1 MIKDPKNYRILVI
14 EDNPGDLLIVEDLL
28 MEQILAPTLIHASNF
43 KQAAEHLQAPGAFF
57 DVVLMDLTLPDKSG
71 KQLIAEILN
80 LAPHF
85 PIIILTGYTDME
97 FSTKSIKRNIS
108 DYLLK
113 DELNAT
119 TLYKSI
125 LYTIERNKYIEEIKK
140 SEKRYSDLFRLSPQ
154 PMWVLEQG
162 SCRFVQ
168 VNKAAIEQYGYCEK
182 EFLNMTL
189 FSISLKEDSGR
200 ITELFSSVEPGKEHP
215 QAVRFRHHKK
225 NGDHLEVEM
234 YSTPITIGDN
244 NCILVVAIDI
254 TDKILYEDRLIK
266 AILKTQDEERYE
278 IGSELHDNVCQIL
291 AASQISL
298 DKLKDALP
306 EQKMNWFN
314 YCREY
319 LALALNEIR
328 NLSHRMAPAFLDDTT
343 MEKAFR
349 ELLRMFDID
358 GRFRTQLHIDDM
370 VKKHPISIE
379 AQLNLYRILQEQLRN
394 ILKHAKASSI
404 TVNIRIHKDQ
414 LIMSISDNGVGFR
427 SENNEKGIGLSNM
440 QRRAEFFSGKM
451 HVLSSPGQGCTI
463 NIEIPLQKLLTA

>member
-1 MIKDPKNYRILVI
+1 MIKDPKKYRILVI

-28 MEQILAPTLIHASNF
+28 LEQILEPTIVYANNF
-43 KQAAEHLQAPGAFF
+43 KQAAEQLQLPGAFF
-57 DVVLMDLTLPDKSG
+57 DVILMDLTLPDKSG
-71 KQLIAEILN
+71 KQLIAEILA
-80 LAPHF
+80 LAPNF
-85 PIIILTGYTDME
+85 PIIILTGYADIE

-154 PMWVLEQG
+154 PMWVMEQE
-162 SCRFVQ
+162 SFQFIQ
-168 VNKAAIEQYGYCEK
+168 VNKAAIELYGYCEK
-182 EFLNMTL
+182 EFLNLTL
-189 FSISLKEDSGR
+189 FNIGQEEDTNRIKELSSSIETGR
-200 ITELFSSVEPGKEHP
+200 ESQ

-225 NGDHLEVEM
+225 NGDHIEVEM
-234 YSTPITIGDN
+234 YTTPIMIGDK
-244 NCILVVAIDI
+244 NCILAVAIDI

-306 EQKMNWFN
+306 EQKMDWFN

-328 NLSHRMAPAFLDDTT
+328 NLSHRMAPSFLDDTT

-358 GRFRTQLHIDDM
+358 GRFKTQLHIDDM
-370 VKKHPISIE
+370 VKEHSISIE

-404 TVNIRIHKDQ
+404 IVNIRIQNDH
-414 LIMSISDNGVGFR
+414 LIMSISDNGIGFIP
-427 SENNEKGIGLSNM
+427 ENIENGIGLSNM

-451 HVLSSPGQGCTI
+451 HILSSPGQGCTI
-463 NIEIPLQKLLTA
+463 KIEIPLQKLLTT

>member
-1 MIKDPKNYRILVI
+1 MIKDPQKYRILVI

-28 MEQILAPTLIHASNF
+28 LEQILAPTIVYANNF
-43 KQAAEHLQAPGAFF
+43 KQAAEQLQLPGAFF
-57 DVVLMDLTLPDKSG
+57 DVILMDLTLPDKSG
-71 KQLIAEILN
+71 KQLISEILT
-80 LAPHF
+80 LAPNF

-97 FSTKSIKRNIS
+97 FSTKSIKRNIL

-154 PMWVLEQG
+154 PMWVMEQE
-162 SCRFVQ
+162 SCQFIQ
-168 VNKAAIEQYGYCEK
+168 VNKAATEQYDYCEK
-182 EFLNMTL
+182 EFLNLTL
-189 FSISLKEDSGR
+189 FNISQKEDTNR
-200 ITELFSSVEPGKEHP
+200 IKELFACVETGKEFL

-225 NGDHLEVEM
+225 NGDHIEVEL
-234 YSTPITIGDN
+234 YSTPIMIGNN

-306 EQKMNWFN
+306 EQNMNWFN

-319 LALALNEIR
+319 LALALKEIR
-328 NLSHRMAPAFLDDTT
+328 NLSHRMAPSFLDDTT

-358 GRFRTQLHIDDM
+358 GRFKTQLHIDDM
-370 VKKHPISIE
+370 VREHPISIE

-404 TVNIRIHKDQ
+404 TVNIWIHNDH
-414 LIMSISDNGVGFR
+414 LTMSITDNGMGFIP
-427 SENNEKGIGLSNM
+427 EKIEKGIGLSNM
-440 QRRAEFFSGKM
+440 QRRAEFFCGRTQII
-451 HVLSSPGQGCTI
+451 SSPGKGCTI
-463 NIEIPLQKLLTA
+463 NVEIPLQKVLML

>member
-1 MIKDPKNYRILVI
+1 MIKDPKKYRILVI

-28 MEQILAPTLIHASNF
+28 LEQILEPVIVHANNF
-43 KQAAEHLQAPGAFF
+43 KQAAEQLQAPGAFF
-57 DVVLMDLTLPDKSG
+57 DVILMDLTLPDKSG
-71 KQLIAEILN
+71 KQLISEILG
-80 LAPHF
+80 LAPNF

-154 PMWVLEQG
+154 PMWVMEQE
-162 SCRFVQ
+162 SCQFIQ
-168 VNKAAIEQYGYCEK
+168 VNKTAIEQYNYCEK

-189 FSISLKEDSGR
+189 FHISQKEDSNR
-200 ITELFSSVEPGKEHP
+200 IKELFSSVESGKELL
-215 QAVRFRHHKK
+215 QAVRFRHQKK
-225 NGDHLEVEM
+225 NGDHIEVEM
-234 YSTPITIGDN
+234 YSTPIMIGDS
-244 NCILVVAIDI
+244 NCILVAAIDI
-254 TDKILYEDRLIK
+254 TEKILYEDRLIK

-306 EQKMNWFN
+306 EQKMSWFN

-328 NLSHRMAPAFLDDTT
+328 NLSHRMAPSFLDDTT

-358 GRFRTQLHIDDM
+358 GRFKTQLHIDDT
-370 VKKHPISIE
+370 VRKHLISIE

-404 TVNIRIHKDQ
+404 TVNIWAHNDH
-414 LIMSISDNGVGFR
+414 LTMSITDNGIGFFP
-427 SENNEKGIGLSNM
+427 ENIEKGIGLSNM
-440 QRRAEFFSGKM
+440 QRRAEFFGGRM
-451 HVLSSPGQGCTI
+451 QIISSPGSGCTI
-463 NIEIPLQKLLTA
+463 NIEIPLQKVLTP